1 MNGDEGMMGEKY
13 LIPNTTLK
21 THSDGHYIFSICWLL
36 FLQGWETFKMES
48 SCEFCPK
55 MGSKTLVNQ
64 VTTHSSKHLTK
75 QNIWMSISS
84 LILVNNPTSVL
95 NATNHVPLQV
105 NFEATWWLTLGR
117 NCTSVNNAASHLLN
131 LELSICSH
139 INRRNLTVVSN
150 ATAHS
155 IKLEIWRTTC

>member
-55 MGSKTLVNQ
+55 MGSKTLVNR
-64 VTTHSSKHLTK
+64 VTTDSSKHLTK

-95 NATNHVPLQV
+95 NATNHVLTHSQGKPHSCVQCNYSWVLVWVWIQSCWKFEEPHVNSFWGEAAQV
-105 NFEATWWLTLGR
+105 FPMQ
-117 NCTSVNNAASHLLN
+117 LL
-131 LELSICSH
+131 LH
-139 INRRNLTVVSN
+139 
-150 ATAHS
+150 
-155 IKLEIWRTTC
+155 W